1 MENVQFT
8 EMKNGTKEEYQF
20 LNKLEDQYIK
30 KLPEIIIK
38 QLLTLKTSLPG
49 YQITRLEHSLQTA
62 TRATNDKESDE
73 MVVGALLHDIGD
85 SLSPYN
91 HEEFAAAII
100 KPFVSEKVTWI
111 VGHHGIFQ
119 KYYYAHHLG
128 GNSNDRDEYK
138 SHPWYEETV
147 KFCERWDQTSFDPD
161 FKSLPIDYFEPL
173 IKKIFTKKT

>member
-1 MENVQFT
+1 MESVQFT

-30 KLPEIIIK
+30 KLPERIIK

-128 GNSNDRDEYK
+128 GNRNERDEYK